1 MAGFDASKL
10 TLGEIEKVE
19 DISRLSIDQIG
30 EDGVPK
36 ARMLSAL
43 VYVIKRR
50 EDPTFQF
57 DQAREFT
64 QDQALELLGVGDD
77 ENEDEELAD
86 DVDPTQPAAS
96 DEPAPAI

>member
-1 MAGFDASKL
+1 MAFDATKL

-36 ARMLSAL
+36 ARMLAAL
-43 VYVIKRR
+43 VYVVKRR

-64 QDQALELLGVGDD
+64 QDEALQLIGGDD
-77 ENEDEELAD
+77 EGDAETPA
-86 DVDPTQPAAS
+86 DPTAS
-96 DEPAPAI
+96 ANGDEHGTES